1 MTDDLFDERD
11 RATFEQAIE
20 TWGID
25 AQVEMAEEEAAEF
38 LVASK
43 HYRRDKVDLDAVVDE
58 LADLRIMQE
67 QLTGFVGRS
76 LVEDRVQEKMD
87 RLRERLRDAG
97 TPVHEQS
104 ERGGSVRG
112 P

>member
-1 MTDDLFDERD
+1 MSTDLFDERD
-11 RATFEQAIE
+11 RETFEKAVE

-25 AQVEMAEEEAAEF
+25 AQVEMAEEEATEF
-38 LVASK
+38 LLASK
-43 HYRRDKVDLDAVVDE
+43 HYKRDKVDLDAVVDE

-76 LVEDRVQEKMD
+76 LVEDRVEEKMD

-97 TPVHEQS
+97 TPVPEDAGPG
-104 ERGGSVRG
+104 RGGETS
-112 P
+112 